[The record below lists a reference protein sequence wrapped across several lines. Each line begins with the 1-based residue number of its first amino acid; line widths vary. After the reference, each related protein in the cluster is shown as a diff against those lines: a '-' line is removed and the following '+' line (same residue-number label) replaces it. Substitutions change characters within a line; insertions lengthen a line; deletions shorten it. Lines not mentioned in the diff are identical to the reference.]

1 MAKNY
6 PRNKATFLAEKRKG
20 SEWIAHMTKPTKQDE
35 KLVYGSMKKKSWQKM
50 HHQDFVLHHSII
62 FCLLIDSYNNR
73 MGSARNASKW
83 TEINCIA
90 IGTLDSKTVFSLYL
104 SLSWSTASLTVV
116 ENDSKDIYKKVLMVT
131 VFENLQKC
139 LILIFNIMEVKVL
152 NAMQP
157 LKMVELLFLLLARM
171 ETSKL

>member
-116 ENDSKDIYKKVLMVT
+116 ENDSKDIYKKSSDGHSVWKSSKMSH
-131 VFENLQKC
+131 FDFQHHG
-139 LILIFNIMEVKVL
+139 
-152 NAMQP
+152 MQP
-157 LKMVELLFLLLARM
+157 LKMVELLLLWLARM
-171 ETSKL
+171 ETSKS